1 MRNEKHKGP
10 RELCT
15 GGEWI
20 YGRNPV
26 IEALRA
32 GRRTF
37 SEVILPPPDKNES
50 DEIAI
55 IRATARDRNIIVRT
69 EDRKR
74 LDMLTHGG
82 HHQGVALKTTGY
94 PYVAFEDILAEVR
107 EDENATVIVLDHLED
122 PQNVGSILR
131 TACAIGA
138 TGVILPEAR
147 GCGVTPAAVR
157 ASAGASE
164 YLKVAHVVNLVR
176 AMKQLQ
182 EAGMW
187 FTGLD
192 WGEDAKN
199 YTDIDFNR
207 HVNTVRY
214 ICALLNAWQLDW
226 YEHHRIS
233 RFDIAFVKEAYFGQ
247 KATIAVDDA
256 DPLCCPAEI
265 VVDSEPVCK
274 AKIIF
279 KQR

>member
-37 SEVILPPPDKNES
+37 SEVVLPPPDKNEA
-50 DEIAI
+50 DELAV
-55 IRATARDRNIIVRT
+55 IRATARDRNIVVRT

-74 LDMLTHGG
+74 LDLLTRGG
-82 HHQGVALKTTGY
+82 HHQGVALKTSGY
-94 PYVAFEDILAEVR
+94 PYVAFEDILEDVR
-107 EDENATVIVLDHLED
+107 ADEGATVVVLDHLED

-131 TACAIGA
+131 TACAVGA
-138 TGVILPEAR
+138 TGVILPEDR
-147 GCGVTPAAVR
+147 SCGVTPAAVR

-164 YLKVAHVVNLVR
+164 YLKVARVVNLVR

-182 EAGMW
+182 EVGMW

-192 WGEDAKN
+192 WGEDAKA
-199 YTDIDFNR
+199 YTAIDFRGRAGLVVGAEGNGITR
-207 HVNTVRY
+207 LVRETCDF
-214 ICALLNAWQLDW
+214 IAELPMPGEIESLNAGVAAAVCL
-226 YEHHRIS
+226 YEMLR
-233 RFDIAFVKEAYFGQ
+233 
-247 KATIAVDDA
+247 
-256 DPLCCPAEI
+256 
-265 VVDSEPVCK
+265 
-274 AKIIF
+274 
-279 KQR
+279 QRS

>member
-37 SEVILPPPDKNES
+37 SEVVLPPADKNEA
-50 DEIAI
+50 DELAA
-55 IRATARDRNIIVRT
+55 IRATARDRNIVVRT

-74 LDMLTHGG
+74 LDLLTRGG
-82 HHQGVALKTTGY
+82 HHQGVALKTSVY
-94 PYVAFEDILAEVR
+94 PYVAFEDILEDVR
-107 EDENATVIVLDHLED
+107 ADEGATVVVLDHLED

-131 TACAIGA
+131 TACAVGA
-138 TGVILPEAR
+138 TGVILPEDR

-164 YLKVAHVVNLVR
+164 YLKVARVVNLVR

-182 EAGMW
+182 ATGMW

-192 WGEDAKN
+192 WGEDAKA
-199 YTDIDFNR
+199 YTAIDFRGRAGLVVGAEGNGITR
-207 HVNTVRY
+207 LVRETCDF
-214 ICALLNAWQLDW
+214 IAELPMPGEIESLNAGVAAAVCL
-226 YEHHRIS
+226 YEMLR
-233 RFDIAFVKEAYFGQ
+233 
-247 KATIAVDDA
+247 
-256 DPLCCPAEI
+256 
-265 VVDSEPVCK
+265 
-274 AKIIF
+274 
-279 KQR
+279 QRS